1 MSRQPT
7 RPHTNVGMKTM
18 KSLTLAVLL
27 LSLSATA
34 QAEVY
39 GKFVNEKEK
48 PISLPKL
55 IADHKTSGDK
65 IVMTEGT
72 VKEVC
77 EKEGCWMVLDSSGES
92 VRVFFKGHSF
102 MVGKNLIGKKVKTE
116 GVLMKKTQSVAE
128 QKHYLEDAGA
138 PKAQIEKIVA
148 PKDSFTLEA
157 TAVATL

>member
-1 MSRQPT
+1 
-7 RPHTNVGMKTM
+7 M

-39 GKFVNEKEK
+39 GKFLNEKEK

-55 IADHKTSGDK
+55 IADHKTPGDK